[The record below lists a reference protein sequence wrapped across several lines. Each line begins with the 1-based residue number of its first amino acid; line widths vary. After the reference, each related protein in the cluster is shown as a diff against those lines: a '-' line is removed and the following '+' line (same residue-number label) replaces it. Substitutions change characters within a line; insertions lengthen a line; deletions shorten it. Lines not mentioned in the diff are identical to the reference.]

1 MENNE
6 NKIFGK
12 IFNSVELINEDHL
25 DVILQTMDEESSLFF
40 LIESIKM
47 AYNRNVYTIGE
58 VEVISKAIRVIS
70 KK

>member
-40 LIESIKM
+40 LI
-47 AYNRNVYTIGE
+47 V
-58 VEVISKAIRVIS
+58 
-70 KK
+70 